1 MDKRMSQNYSGY
13 SEYIKS
19 SNSIIPRIFFI
30 MVKKRLNAKFI
41 GNAILN
47 SPVEYALQIL
57 GDKSTL
63 LILNQFGLEKENLKI
78 SF

>member
-1 MDKRMSQNYSGY
+1 
-13 SEYIKS
+13 
-19 SNSIIPRIFFI
+19 

-63 LILNQFGLEKENLKI
+63 LILKSIWLGKRKFKMIFYWALAKTIK
-78 SF
+78 